1 MLEFANPIY
10 LYALSGLLLLAAIS
24 FLSYEWRRRRLRQFA
39 PKQELRDLVM
49 PERIGRKRL
58 TRDALLL
65 GAVALILIALARPQ
79 SVGKNTQDQ
88 EQRGIELMLCID
100 VSNSMLS
107 TDIAPSRMSFTK
119 RMVARLVEQRPNDRI
134 GIIIFAA
141 NAYVQLP
148 ITGDHTTAL
157 EFLQDVSPQML
168 TAQGTNIGEAIGL
181 AQSAFSDK
189 QEVGKA
195 IVVFTDVE
203 DQEEGAL
210 EAAEV
215 ASKAGIKVHV
225 VGVGTLEGGTIPM
238 ADGYLKDDEGNV
250 VTTRLGKDEGMAV
263 AQAGSGSFISSTV
276 ESEVLSELQP
286 QLDRLPKVALGAID
300 RTGYIELYAPWV
312 AGAIVLL
319 VLESFIAQR
328 RNRLWRR
335 YNIFRHEQ

>member
-10 LYALSGLLLLAAIS
+10 LYALSGLLVLALLS
-24 FLSYEWRRRRLRQFA
+24 FLSYEWRRRRLRKLA
-39 PKQELRDLVM
+39 SRQELRDLIM

-58 TRDALLL
+58 TRDAFFI
-65 GAVALILIALARPQ
+65 AALVFILVALARPQ
-79 SVGKNTQDQ
+79 VVGKNSQEE
-88 EQRGIELMLCID
+88 EQRGIEIMLCID

-107 TDIAPSRMSFTK
+107 TDLAPSRMSFTK

-148 ITGDHTTAL
+148 ITSDHSTAL
-157 EFLQDVSPQML
+157 EFLQDISPQML
-168 TAQGTNIGEAIGL
+168 TAQGTNIGEAVGL

-195 IVVFTDVE
+195 IVLFTDVE

-210 EAAEV
+210 EAVTA
-215 ASKAGIKVHV
+215 AAKAGIKIHV
-225 VGVGTLEGGTIPM
+225 VGVGTVEGGTIPM
-238 ADGYLKDDEGNV
+238 PNGYLKDDEGNI
-250 VTTRLGKDEGMAV
+250 VTTRLGKDEGIAL
-263 AQAGSGSFISSTV
+263 AQAGSGSFISSAI

-286 QLDRLPKVALGAID
+286 QLDRLPKVALGTID

-312 AGAIVLL
+312 TGAILL
-319 VLESFIAQR
+319 LLLESFISQR
-328 RNRLWRR
+328 RNRLWLR
-335 YNIFRHEQ
+335 YNIFRHDQ